1 MHKEFWQGNLLEDRE
16 ADGRMTIT
24 YVLGKYV
31 VSSEVDGTDSV
42 VGVGLIGVKPSGS
55 VPHRQL
61 FSMFTEWQ
69 LIFS

>member
-1 MHKEFWQGNLLEDRE
+1 LEDRE

-55 VPHRQL
+55 VPHR
-61 FSMFTEWQ
+61 
-69 LIFS
+69 